1 MSKISIGEFSKRL
14 GFVLS
19 ADFIATN
26 FDVEPVEK
34 KGNSKLY
41 TEAQFQKVCT
51 GLRAHARLVA
61 EKHPEPQEDDDEL

>member
-14 GFVLS
+14 GFVVTS
-19 ADFIATN
+19 EFVATN

-41 TEAQFQKVCT
+41 TEEQFQTVCK
-51 GLRAHARLVA
+51 GISGHATAVA
-61 EKHPEPQEDDDEL
+61 AKHPVQQDDDDEL